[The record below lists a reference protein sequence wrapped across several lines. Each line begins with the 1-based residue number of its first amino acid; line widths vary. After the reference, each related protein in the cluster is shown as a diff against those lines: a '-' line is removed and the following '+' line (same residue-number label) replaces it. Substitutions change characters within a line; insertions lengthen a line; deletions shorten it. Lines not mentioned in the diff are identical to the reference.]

1 MAQARTGLVMTGEQQ
16 QDQCDERNDRD
27 ECRGRQGGQALVVKV
42 SAGGSAGG
50 AAALVDGSGAS
61 GAHEVF
67 T

>member
-1 MAQARTGLVMTGEQQ
+1 VAEARAGLVMTGEQQ
-16 QDQCDERNDRD
+16 QDQCDERNNRD
-27 ECRGRQGGQALVVKV
+27 ERRGRQGGEALVVDV
-42 SAGGSAGG
+42 GTGGAASG